1 MSLACLV
8 SSKESRM
15 AGGMSK
21 GQRLG
26 DEMRLES
33 RHRSDPAGPGR
44 QGKEFG
50 VYSNC
55 SEKCWRIISIGMISS
70 C

>member
-21 GQRLG
+21 GPRLR

-33 RHRSDPAGPGR
+33 RTGQIRQDLVGKVRSL
-44 QGKEFG
+44 EFIPNAVRSVG
-50 VYSNC
+50 
-55 SEKCWRIISIGMISS
+55 GL
-70 C
+70 